1 MNLFENT
8 EELKDSFKLD
18 EDSQFFGFQTLT
30 DVKVGFSIQSYYPE
44 DIKYKPTRTRTG
56 KLDETCLI
64 HVIYEPTDESEST
77 GDVPLRIHASKLS
90 RYDQNTFPKSRN
102 YSDIECPTKK
112 SVAEANRLKEYVP
125 LKIKSIGEYIFNHKK
140 KSFFTSKGVKTS
152 GNDLLKYIFN
162 QHLKSSKPVLGFWL
176 RAKIKINESYIEISK
191 LIVKV
196 LEYIFRYIYGKEI
209 KPKDYF
215 RTHYSGEGVSS
226 EELVA
231 VSIKSEN
238 RVTLGGYVT
247 SINVIVSFSMLVL
260 VGYLLSYFFNLESKL
275 LSDMLSKP
283 YLIATN
289 TILGIWIVDRVIP
302 TFLLIVY
309 NWFVKIKARA
319 YFKEFKI

>member
-152 GNDLLKYIFN
+152 GNDLLKYIFIF
-162 QHLKSSKPVLGFWL
+162 KS
-176 RAKIKINESYIEISK
+176 
-191 LIVKV
+191 
-196 LEYIFRYIYGKEI
+196 
-209 KPKDYF
+209 
-215 RTHYSGEGVSS
+215 
-226 EELVA
+226 
-231 VSIKSEN
+231 
-238 RVTLGGYVT
+238 
-247 SINVIVSFSMLVL
+247 
-260 VGYLLSYFFNLESKL
+260 
-275 LSDMLSKP
+275 
-283 YLIATN
+283 
-289 TILGIWIVDRVIP
+289 
-302 TFLLIVY
+302 
-309 NWFVKIKARA
+309 FV
-319 YFKEFKI
+319 